1 MSMPFPVYGLI
12 PGFQAG
18 HPAGGAPLHMCFSPQ
33 AAALAAVTNPAMQ
46 PVTTAAA
53 AMVQTNIA
61 VAAQAQLNRFNL
73 AASQQLYHFAPPGA
87 LQLAPLLQPPPQM
100 VPPTTVAL
108 NPAVSASF
116 SLHQAAVAAHAAHAM
131 GLQHAPPPEVARNH
145 TQPPPVQ
152 PNHAH
157 HASSQDR
164 LVHAYRVGML
174 ALESLGRQ
182 SGTERPQVKFA
193 RNPNYGDDVR
203 WLMKISRQLGINALQ
218 EFMNRVAATVTSPFL
233 LQDLT
238 YECAKYLATP
248 QSFPGLPIT
257 HTTPT
262 PTSIIHQ
269 IRTTPHQ
276 SPLGRLAYHCQ
287 HYYQDCISQKLL
299 YLTPADY
306 EEFTQII
313 CHAKKAFSWTQIGLQ
328 FYQQLLNNIKRNKAC
343 KKMPSEYWQKIEM
356 IKEPGIPPL

>member
-1 MSMPFPVYGLI
+1 MFNLY
-12 PGFQAG
+12 FQSFDNFF
-18 HPAGGAPLHMCFSPQ
+18 LF
-33 AAALAAVTNPAMQ
+33 Q

-164 LVHAYRVGML
+164 LVHAYR
-174 ALESLGRQ
+174 
-182 SGTERPQVKFA
+182 
-193 RNPNYGDDVR
+193 
-203 WLMKISRQLGINALQ
+203 
-218 EFMNRVAATVTSPFL
+218 
-233 LQDLT
+233 
-238 YECAKYLATP
+238 
-248 QSFPGLPIT
+248 
-257 HTTPT
+257 
-262 PTSIIHQ
+262 
-269 IRTTPHQ
+269 
-276 SPLGRLAYHCQ
+276 
-287 HYYQDCISQKLL
+287 
-299 YLTPADY
+299 
-306 EEFTQII
+306 
-313 CHAKKAFSWTQIGLQ
+313 
-328 FYQQLLNNIKRNKAC
+328 
-343 KKMPSEYWQKIEM
+343 
-356 IKEPGIPPL
+356 

>member
-1 MSMPFPVYGLI
+1 MNFTCYLI
-12 PGFQAG
+12 SGFQAG

-33 AAALAAVTNPAMQ
+33 AAALAAVTNPAMQVNIQKNSVKLQCSVLSFGHLTFFLFQ

-164 LVHAYRVGML
+164 LVHAYR
-174 ALESLGRQ
+174 
-182 SGTERPQVKFA
+182 
-193 RNPNYGDDVR
+193 
-203 WLMKISRQLGINALQ
+203 
-218 EFMNRVAATVTSPFL
+218 
-233 LQDLT
+233 
-238 YECAKYLATP
+238 
-248 QSFPGLPIT
+248 
-257 HTTPT
+257 
-262 PTSIIHQ
+262 
-269 IRTTPHQ
+269 
-276 SPLGRLAYHCQ
+276 
-287 HYYQDCISQKLL
+287 
-299 YLTPADY
+299 
-306 EEFTQII
+306 
-313 CHAKKAFSWTQIGLQ
+313 
-328 FYQQLLNNIKRNKAC
+328 
-343 KKMPSEYWQKIEM
+343 
-356 IKEPGIPPL
+356 